1 MAREAS
7 QPVGELTRAT
17 PTRSDVEELLYQE
30 AELLDD
36 WQLERWLELL
46 TDDVVYEVPPTDA
59 PDADSSSTLFLVS
72 DDAAR
77 LRSRVQQLLAG
88 NAWAEV
94 PRSRTRRFISNVR
107 LKERRGDEL
116 DVTANFCIHRFRSGK
131 SDVYVGRYQ
140 YVLLL
145 DPRGMRIRR
154 RRAVLDLESLR
165 PHGKVSI
172 IL

>member
-7 QPVGELTRAT
+7 EPVREFTPAT
-17 PTRSDVEELLYQE
+17 PTRSDVEELFYQE

-59 PDADSSSTLFLVS
+59 PEADSSSTLFLVS

-88 NAWAEV
+88 NAWAET

-107 LKERRGDEL
+107 VKERRGDEV
-116 DVTANFCIHRFRSGK
+116 DVSANFCVHRFRAGK
-131 SDVYVGRYQ
+131 TDAYVGRYE
-140 YVLLL
+140 YTLLL
-145 DPRGMRIRR
+145 GPQGLRIRR
-154 RRAVLDLESLR
+154 RRAVLDLEALR